1 METKDNEQRPFSYHT
16 FLLPFEIKK
25 KKSGEKLESETIV
38 REILKSEGSC
48 WKEVNC
54 KKDEKSDKEVLFN
67 SVILTKNEEDKKKI
81 IQAIAYNQKQYFHE
95 NVMKAIHNEGSNV
108 VREFVF
114 QFQGTDKRTC
124 TLKTLEE
131 KEKEKEKIHISK
143 EYSLSVSNIRLKVF
157 NTGICIL
164 ILEMYNN
171 KYRNI
176 ESAKE
181 INALGRQVS
190 LPFIAQGSSKILC
203 AQEITWTFL
212 PNDVDKRYSFEEK
225 NDNFGKPDKPQE
237 ETDTITMDLLS
248 KLVMGKEKELHYKL
262 RPSID
267 DRMFTCSLIQ
277 DNDVSEYFK
286 RDYKVEL
293 EKYNEV
299 SKSLYEYIYIDKEGG
314 CTAPTFSFRKEIL
327 EASLYH
333 RWTDFGT
340 IYGASHTSF
349 VGIVNE
355 GDLAETI
362 VTRPFL
368 TQYVEIA
375 ILVLAQRASILRF
388 QKQII
393 GNLDNKKIQDLQ
405 KKYINYRN
413 QLHFFELTSQ
423 EQGIELYE
431 LIRKQLYIEKEM
443 EELEKNLVIVYEK
456 SSIDTANRYSLFG
469 IAIGAVAILSV
480 VLDVVSFRLNK
491 INETDIIKAINE
503 NELCLSIINK
513 VPLSMLINL
522 ADLIICLI
530 VFGILYGV
538 CRKCQKIYRNKKK

>member
-16 FLLPFEIKK
+16 FLLPFEIENEN
-25 KKSGEKLESETIV
+25 GEKLESETIV
-38 REILKSEGSC
+38 REILNSKVSY
-48 WKEVNC
+48 WKEI
-54 KKDEKSDKEVLFN
+54 KENDRRDFVFN

-95 NVMKAIHNEGSNV
+95 NVMEAIHNESSNV

-114 QFQGTDKRTC
+114 RFQGTDERTC
-124 TLKTLEE
+124 ILKTLEE
-131 KEKEKEKIHISK
+131 KKKREEKTYTSK
-143 EYSLSVSNIRLKVF
+143 EYILPVSNIRLKVF

-164 ILEMYNN
+164 ILEMYN
-171 KYRNI
+171 KDYRNI
-176 ESAKE
+176 ESVKE

-190 LPFIAQGSSKILC
+190 SPFIPRDSRKILC

-212 PNDVDKRYSFEEK
+212 PNPNDMEKTYSFKDK
-225 NDNFGKPDKPQE
+225 NDNFWKSDKSQE

-248 KLVMGKEKELHYKL
+248 KLVMGKEKESLYKL

-277 DNDVSEYFK
+277 DNDASEYFT
-286 RDYKVEL
+286 RDYKVELEKVEL

-333 RWTDFGT
+333 RWTESRT

-355 GDLAETI
+355 GDFAETI

-388 QKQII
+388 QKQITSD
-393 GNLDNKKIQDLQ
+393 LDNKKIKDLQ
-405 KKYINYRN
+405 NKYINYRN
-413 QLHFFELTSQ
+413 QLHFFELSSQ

-456 SSIDTANRYSLFG
+456 SNIDSANKYSLFG
-469 IAIGAVAILSV
+469 VIIGAIAILSI
-480 VLDVVSFRLNK
+480 VLDSTSFILNTK
-491 INETDIIKAINE
+491 AETSFC
-503 NELCLSIINK
+503 LQFCLSIYKI
-513 VPLSMLINL
+513 
-522 ADLIICLI
+522 
-530 VFGILYGV
+530 FGITLSTMFLWALLW
-538 CRKCQKIYRNKKK
+538 RFINEKK

>member
-16 FLLPFEIKK
+16 FLLPFEIENENA
-25 KKSGEKLESETIV
+25 EKLESETIV
-38 REILKSEGSC
+38 REILNSKVSY
-48 WKEVNC
+48 WKEI
-54 KKDEKSDKEVLFN
+54 KENDRRDFVFN

-95 NVMKAIHNEGSNV
+95 NVMEAIHNESSNV

-114 QFQGTDKRTC
+114 RFQGTDERTC
-124 TLKTLEE
+124 ILKTLEE
-131 KEKEKEKIHISK
+131 KKKREEKTYTSK
-143 EYSLSVSNIRLKVF
+143 EYILPVSNIRLKVF

-164 ILEMYNN
+164 ILEMYN
-171 KYRNI
+171 KDYRNI
-176 ESAKE
+176 ESVKE

-190 LPFIAQGSSKILC
+190 LPFIALDTTKEPCKLDSTKILC

-212 PNDVDKRYSFEEK
+212 PNPNDMEKTYSFEDK
-225 NDNFGKPDKPQE
+225 NDNFWEPDKPQE
-237 ETDTITMDLLS
+237 ETYTMDLLS
-248 KLVMGKEKELHYKL
+248 KLVIGKEKEPHYKL
-262 RPSID
+262 IPSID

-277 DNDVSEYFK
+277 DNDASEYFT
-286 RDYKVEL
+286 RDYKVELEKVEL

-333 RWTDFGT
+333 RWTESRT

-355 GDLAETI
+355 GDFAETI

-388 QKQII
+388 QKQITSD
-393 GNLDNKKIQDLQ
+393 LDNKKIKDLQ

-456 SSIDTANRYSLFG
+456 SNIDSANKYSLFG
-469 IAIGAVAILSV
+469 VIIGAIAILSI
-480 VLDVVSFRLNK
+480 VLDSTSFILNTK
-491 INETDIIKAINE
+491 AETSFC
-503 NELCLSIINK
+503 LQFCLSIYKI
-513 VPLSMLINL
+513 
-522 ADLIICLI
+522 
-530 VFGILYGV
+530 FGITLSTMFLWALLWRY
-538 CRKCQKIYRNKKK
+538 INEKK

>member
-16 FLLPFEIKK
+16 FLLPFEIENEN
-25 KKSGEKLESETIV
+25 GEKLESEMIV
-38 REILKSEGSC
+38 REILNSKVSY
-48 WKEVNC
+48 WKEV
-54 KKDEKSDKEVLFN
+54 KKDDRRDFVFN

-81 IQAIAYNQKQYFHE
+81 VQAIAYNQKQYFHE
-95 NVMKAIHNEGSNV
+95 NVMKAIYNEGSNV

-114 QFQGTDKRTC
+114 QFQGTDKRIC

-176 ESAKE
+176 ESVKE

-190 LPFIAQGSSKILC
+190 LPFIALDTTKKPYELDSTKILC

-225 NDNFGKPDKPQE
+225 NDNFWEPDKPQE
-237 ETDTITMDLLS
+237 ETYTMDLLS
-248 KLVMGKEKELHYKL
+248 KLVIGKEKEPHYKL
-262 RPSID
+262 IPSID

-277 DNDVSEYFK
+277 DNDASEYFT

-333 RWTDFGT
+333 RWTESRT

-355 GDLAETI
+355 GDFAETI

-388 QKQII
+388 QKQITSD
-393 GNLDNKKIQDLQ
+393 LDNKKIKDLQ

-456 SSIDTANRYSLFG
+456 SNIDSANKYSLFG
-469 IAIGAVAILSV
+469 RFIGVIAILSIL
-480 VLDVVSFRLNK
+480 LD
-491 INETDIIKAINE
+491 
-503 NELCLSIINK
+503 SIIFIFIDKKIDICSPINTK
-513 VPLSMLINL
+513 IFLIAL
-522 ADLIICLI
+522 LITM
-530 VFGILYGV
+530 VVGV
-538 CRKCQKIYRNKKK
+538 LGWKFINKKK

>member
-38 REILKSEGSC
+38 REILNSKVSY
-48 WKEVNC
+48 WKEV
-54 KKDEKSDKEVLFN
+54 KKDDRRDCVFD

-95 NVMKAIHNEGSNV
+95 NVMKAIYNEGSNV

-131 KEKEKEKIHISK
+131 KEKEKEKISIPK

-164 ILEMYNN
+164 ILEMYN
-171 KYRNI
+171 KDYRNI
-176 ESAKE
+176 ESVKE

-190 LPFIAQGSSKILC
+190 LPFIALDTTKKPYKLDSTKILC

-212 PNDVDKRYSFEEK
+212 PNPNDVDKTYSFKDK
-225 NDNFGKPDKPQE
+225 NNNFGKPNQPQE
-237 ETDTITMDLLS
+237 ETYTMDLLS
-248 KLVMGKEKELHYKL
+248 KLVIGKEKEPHYKL
-262 RPSID
+262 IPSID

-277 DNDVSEYFK
+277 DNDASEYFT

-333 RWTDFGT
+333 RWTESGT

-355 GDLAETI
+355 GDFAETI

-388 QKQII
+388 QKQITSD
-393 GNLDNKKIQDLQ
+393 LDNKKIKDLQ

-456 SSIDTANRYSLFG
+456 SNIDSANKYSLFG
-469 IAIGAVAILSV
+469 RFIGVIAILSIL
-480 VLDVVSFRLNK
+480 LD
-491 INETDIIKAINE
+491 
-503 NELCLSIINK
+503 SIIFIFIDKKIDIYSPINTK
-513 VPLSMLINL
+513 IFLIAL
-522 ADLIICLI
+522 LITMF
-530 VFGILYGV
+530 VGV
-538 CRKCQKIYRNKKK
+538 LGWKFINKKK

>member
-16 FLLPFEIKK
+16 FLLPFEIENEN
-25 KKSGEKLESETIV
+25 GEKLESKTIV
-38 REILKSEGSC
+38 KEILKSEGSC

-67 SVILTKNEEDKKKI
+67 SVILKKNEEDKKKI

-95 NVMKAIHNEGSNV
+95 NVMKAIHNDSSNI

-114 QFQGTDKRTC
+114 RFQGTDERTC
-124 TLKTLEE
+124 ILKTLE
-131 KEKEKEKIHISK
+131 EKEKIHISK

-164 ILEMYNN
+164 ILEMYN
-171 KYRNI
+171 KDYRNI
-176 ESAKE
+176 ESVKE

-190 LPFIAQGSSKILC
+190 SPFIPRDSRKILC

-212 PNDVDKRYSFEEK
+212 PNDVEKTYSFKDK
-225 NDNFGKPDKPQE
+225 NDNFWKFDKSQE

-248 KLVMGKEKELHYKL
+248 KLVMGKEKESLYKL

-277 DNDVSEYFK
+277 DNDASEYFT
-286 RDYKVEL
+286 RDYKVELEKVEL

-333 RWTDFGT
+333 RWTESRT

-355 GDLAETI
+355 GDFAETI

-388 QKQII
+388 QKQITSD
-393 GNLDNKKIQDLQ
+393 LDNKKIKDLQ

-443 EELEKNLVIVYEK
+443 DELEKNLAILYEK
-456 SSIDTANRYSLFG
+456 SNIDSANKYSLFG
-469 IAIGAVAILSV
+469 RFIGVIAILSIL
-480 VLDVVSFRLNK
+480 LD
-491 INETDIIKAINE
+491 
-503 NELCLSIINK
+503 SIIFIFIDKK
-513 VPLSMLINL
+513 VDIYSPINTKIFLIAL
-522 ADLIICLI
+522 LITVAVGFLGWGFI
-530 VFGILYGV
+530 
-538 CRKCQKIYRNKKK
+538 NKKK